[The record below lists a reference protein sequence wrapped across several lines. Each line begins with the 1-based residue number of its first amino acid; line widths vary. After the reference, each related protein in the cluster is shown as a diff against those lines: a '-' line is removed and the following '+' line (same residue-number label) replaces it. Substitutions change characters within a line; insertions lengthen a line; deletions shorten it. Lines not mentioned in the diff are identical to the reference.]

1 MECCDRAAADG
12 SCISL
17 GALALA
23 QFPIDHAMAS
33 QELAPL
39 LAAVYSPSTPP
50 DQKRAAEAALQQLA
64 ATPQALEW
72 ALGALSNAAA
82 PGADL
87 QALFFACSVA
97 DEAVAFRWARLE
109 AGGQAALRSALWRAA
124 TEPGGPHFVRQK
136 AAAALAHVACLDWP
150 ERLPSFWPD
159 LQTCLAD
166 PARRACGVDLLAI
179 TLEHFHTLAQ
189 TTSAGLKGRV
199 RGVGWA
205 RSMGDLPSPVWES
218 AQLHCCEKR

>member
-1 MECCDRAAADG
+1 
-12 SCISL
+12 
-17 GALALA
+17 
-23 QFPIDHAMAS
+23 MAS